1 METIEYGS
9 KISSEQLNKNFSEL
23 KNDIK
28 NESAERQSEN
38 INLQNNINT
47 ISATLNNFS
56 TNTTNSINAINNNV
70 SNIQSSV
77 SVLTSN
83 GHGKPNWNAGVILA
97 NNINHSINQNGF
109 ILFRCSGVDQ
119 ATWYINSNVVGTN
132 YGFVTAWQ
140 DCNSGLFPVSIGD
153 TARIEGSG
161 LIQFFP
167 DK

>member
-1 METIEYGS
+1 MEKIEYGS
-9 KISSEQLNKNFSEL
+9 KISSEQLNNNFSEL

-28 NESAERQSEN
+28 NEITARKSEN

-56 TNTTNSINAINNNV
+56 TNTTNSINTINSNV
-70 SNIQSSV
+70 TNIQSFV
-77 SVLTSN
+77 GDLTSN
-83 GHGKPNWNAGVILA
+83 GYGKPNWNTGVILS

-119 ATWYINSNVVGTN
+119 STWYINENVVGSNNGMPT
-132 YGFVTAWQ
+132 YWQ
-140 DCNSGLFPVSIGD
+140 DCNSGLFPVSKGD
-153 TARIEGSG
+153 IARIEGNG